1 MSDHP
6 ENLLLMSL
14 SAESRGSIL
23 ALSTHIPLPL
33 RTELYRPEQMPAY
46 VYFLTT
52 GIASVVTSM
61 PTGGT
66 AEVGVIGHEG
76 IAGGLQ
82 LLGPG
87 RDPTDCFMQLAGS
100 AHRIPFAELSRIFE
114 SSEEVRKA
122 ILEFVQEQTLCL
134 SQIAGC
140 HRLHEVG
147 RAAGTMAAH
156 GPGSNRLRCSST

>member
-82 LLGPG
+82 LLVPAAIQLTVLCNWLEAPTEFPLQSYPG
-87 RDPTDCFMQLAGS
+87 FSSPPRKYEK
-100 AHRIPFAELSRIFE
+100 PF
-114 SSEEVRKA
+114 
-122 ILEFVQEQTLCL
+122 
-134 SQIAGC
+134 
-140 HRLHEVG
+140 
-147 RAAGTMAAH
+147 
-156 GPGSNRLRCSST
+156 